1 MVLSVVLSTIKEG
14 DLITI
19 IRTLLVFSIH
29 PTLKQD
35 NNQEGVATK
44 TIEIRVERSCLL
56 LLVHKE
62 QKW

>member
-1 MVLSVVLSTIKEG
+1 MDMVYATIYYQG
-14 DLITI
+14 RDLITI

-35 NNQEGVATK
+35 NNQEGVAMK

-56 LLVHKE
+56 LVHKE